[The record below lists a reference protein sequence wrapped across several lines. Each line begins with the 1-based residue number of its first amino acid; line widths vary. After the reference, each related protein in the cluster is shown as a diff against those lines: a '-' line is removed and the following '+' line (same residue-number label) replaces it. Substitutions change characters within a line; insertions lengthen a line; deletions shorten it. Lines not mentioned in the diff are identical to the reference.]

1 MEDLEEVEEIGLGL
15 VLDLGQGL
23 VPEDEDL
30 GPDLTQEDALSLD
43 QTQEIAPSLS
53 RDRDLPRTQQETDLD
68 PGLHPGLK
76 TMIELEA
83 VPQKRMET
91 VPHPERERLQDLVH
105 ALGPVPVLD
114 LEPIKT
120 SKLDRT

>member
-1 MEDLEEVEEIGLGL
+1 MEEVEEIALGL

-43 QTQEIAPSLS
+43 RTPEIAPSRDPS
-53 RDRDLPRTQQETDLD
+53 REIPGTQEETNLDLD
-68 PGLHPGLK
+68 LHPGLK
-76 TMIELEA
+76 TMIE
-83 VPQKRMET
+83 KRMET
-91 VPHPERERLQDLVH
+91 DPHPERERLQDHVH
-105 ALGPVPVLD
+105 ALGPVPGLD
-114 LEPIKT
+114 LEVIKT